1 MIRILNFLCLA
12 ITGLACLG
20 LYHVSE
26 QTRVAS
32 VKLHNVR
39 HEIVAERTSM
49 SVLQAEWAKLA
60 DPSRIQRLAQRD
72 FGVNGAPAIVLSSLE
87 LLPRR
92 GQSAP
97 LGGSD
102 VRDASMTVSASH
114 AGSNIRLA
122 AVQPGN

>member
-32 VKLHNVR
+32 VELHDVR

-49 SVLQAEWAKLA
+49 SVLQAEWARLA
-60 DPSRIQRLAQRD
+60 DPSRIQHLAQRD
-72 FGVNGAPAIVLSSLE
+72 FGVSGAPAVVLSSLE

-92 GQSAP
+92 GEAAP
-97 LGGSD
+97 LGGSN
-102 VRDASMTVSASH
+102 VRDASMTVPVSRAR
-114 AGSNIRLA
+114 SNIRLA